1 MALQTTRLQGIAAR
15 DENREAAA
23 ESSLFNSTSPGVR
36 ENLAPGTELQASIAR
51 PQKQKFATLAEAQM
65 LAQQGSIERA
75 REDAI
80 RQQAQL
86 ALQER
91 GQQFNQNMALRSA
104 DIQEQQRLINLRA
117 ADQDYAAGQ
126 LGLQEKQVGLEGKQ
140 LELGKNKALLE
151 LYGPTMENMEKPNE
165 YVPISKEG
173 AGYYISSAKSGLGIP
188 DSEMRDA
195 DGNLTSQGS
204 DYLDALDVISKRN
217 PDLSEDERINEAARI
232 AGLRSYDQT
241 LEDVTDEIASIGSLD
256 DEESQARLSELQS
269 QQRTLKRQMA
279 RRKRLSEGQSDG
291 EPSLINEDGK
301 INPDVVTPFVQK
313 ASVSLS
319 SQNPQDRRMAF
330 DALNKLSLQNVL
342 TPEHKS
348 ALYDS
353 VVAANSG
360 GAVSAV
366 EAKHQEMLKNAFN
379 SRNQKIVF
387 DAIRK
392 QYTDFIA
399 PKGTTQRG
407 SAQPRSSLLVPMS
420 QEERGSYSPPTESSI
435 TDSISQQLGIA
446 PESAKA
452 LYQKI
457 LLEQLKAEDFDNIF
471 ERGDAV
477 SARKIAIENLL
488 NSYLNGNK

>member
-1 MALQTTRLQGIAAR
+1 MALQGTRLQGLASR
-15 DENREAAA
+15 DENRAAAA

-36 ENLAPGTELQASIAR
+36 ENLAPGTELQASIAQ
-51 PQKQKFATLAEAQM
+51 PQKQKFATLAESQM

-104 DIQEQQRLINLRA
+104 DIQEQQRLINIRA

-151 LYGPTMENMEKPNE
+151 LYGPTMEKPKENE

-301 INPDVVTPFVQK
+301 INPDAVTPFVQK

-319 SQNPQDRRMAF
+319 SQNQQDRSMAF

-353 VVAANSG
+353 IVMANNNG
-360 GAVSAV
+360 DRSAI
-366 EAKHQEMLKNAFN
+366 EKKHQEMLNDAFN

-420 QEERGSYSPPTESSI
+420 QQERGSYSPPSERSI

>member
-1 MALQTTRLQGIAAR
+1 MALQGTRLQGLASR
-15 DENREAAA
+15 DENRAAAA
-23 ESSLFNSTSPGVR
+23 ESSLFNSTSQGVR
-36 ENLAPGTELQASIAR
+36 ENLAPGTELQASIAQ
-51 PQKQKFATLAEAQM
+51 PQKQKFATLAESQM

-126 LGLQEKQVGLEGKQ
+126 LGLQEKQ
-140 LELGKNKALLE
+140 LELGKSKALLE
-151 LYGPTMENMEKPNE
+151 LYGPTMEKPKENE

-301 INPDVVTPFVQK
+301 INPDAVTPFVQK

-319 SQNPQDRRMAF
+319 SQNQQDRSMAF

-353 VVAANSG
+353 IVMANNNG
-360 GAVSAV
+360 DRSAI
-366 EAKHQEMLKNAFN
+366 EKKHQEMLNDAFN

-420 QEERGSYSPPTESSI
+420 QQERGSYSPPSERSI

>member
-23 ESSLFNSTSPGVR
+23 ESSLFNQTSPSVS
-36 ENLAPGTELQASIAR
+36 ESLAPGTELQAAINLPRS
-51 PQKQKFATLAEAQM
+51 QKFATLAESQM

-75 REDAI
+75 RENAI

-91 GQQFNQNMALRSA
+91 GQQFSQDLALRTANRQDQLSLA
-104 DIQEQQRLINLRA
+104 GLRQ
-117 ADQDYAAGQ
+117 ADQAYETGQ
-126 LGLQEKQVGLEGKQ
+126 LGLQKSQFELDRNQQ
-140 LELGKNKALLE
+140 LMK
-151 LYGPTMENMEKPNE
+151 LYGPTMKRQENTP
-165 YVPISKEG
+165 VTKEV
-173 AGYYISSAKSGLGIP
+173 AGYYISSARSALGIP
-188 DSEMRDA
+188 NIELRDE
-195 DGNLTSQGS
+195 DGNLTPQGS
-204 DYLDALDVISKRN
+204 DYLDAIDVISKRN
-217 PDLSEDERINEAARI
+217 PEMSEADRIKEAAKI

-241 LEDVTDEIASIGSLD
+241 LEDIDDEIASLGTPE
-256 DEESQARLSELQS
+256 DETGQAQLATLQA
-269 QQRTLKRQMA
+269 QKRAIRRQNE
-279 RRKRLSEGQSDG
+279 RRKTETEGVKSTTEDLTF
-291 EPSLINEDGK
+291 SEDGQLS
-301 INPDVVTPFVQK
+301 PDTVAPYVQK
-313 ASVSLS
+313 AKISLLS
-319 SQNPQDRRMAF
+319 KNPEERGMAF

-360 GAVSAV
+360 GDESAV
-366 EAKHQEMLKNAFN
+366 EARHQEMLKNSFN

-420 QEERGSYSPPTESSI
+420 QQERGSYSPPSERSI